1 MTLKILWNS
10 DRLIGGHSA
19 YSKITYEC
27 CTRLTEMGYK
37 MAHIPMGMAN
47 RLSPQDHKGV
57 LVLKSGLDP
66 FNEDVILKRYLDFKA
81 DLIIALKE
89 SWCFRHHHTYAWN
102 FVPYCPIDHSPVSPE
117 ITSKMHN
124 AFRVIVPSRFAQ
136 KELKESDI
144 ENVSYIPHGVDTE
157 KYRPLEGMKEECKKL
172 WFFEP
177 DEFVVL
183 MVSMNRVRK
192 MNPRAFRGYK
202 RFMELNPD
210 VKTRLM
216 FWGDMTPS
224 DYSVDGVQAKGVA
237 DVGINLL
244 PEVMNLGL
252 GEAIRWPDPQT
263 IREGIPDWTGSNS
276 GWDMVK
282 LYNAADCL
290 LLCTG
295 GEGFG
300 MPLIEAQSCGVPVVT
315 TDYAAGPEQVG
326 AGLTVKADDYAIF
339 NTPGA
344 RRALTSIDGM
354 AEALTKIMNADPEKL
369 ARRARRFSLR
379 YDWKNIMDRYFKPF
393 LEDAERDLKPLIT
406 KEGKSTWV

>member
-1 MTLKILWNS
+1 M
-10 DRLIGGHSA
+10 
-19 YSKITYEC
+19 
-27 CTRLTEMGYK
+27 
-37 MAHIPMGMAN
+37 
-47 RLSPQDHKGV
+47 
-57 LVLKSGLDP
+57 DP
-66 FNEDVILKRYLDFKA
+66 FNEDVFIKSYIDFKA
-81 DLIIALKE
+81 DMLIALKE
-89 SWCFRHHHTYAWN
+89 SWVFQHTHKYALN
-102 FVPYCPIDHSPVSPE
+102 FVPNCPIDHSPVSPE
-117 ITSKMHN
+117 ITSRMHD

-136 KELKESDI
+136 RELKEANI
-144 ENVSYIPHGVDTE
+144 ENVHYVPHGVRTE
-157 KYRPLEGMKEECKKL
+157 RFRPLDNKEECKKM

-202 RFMELNPD
+202 RFIDLNPD
-210 VKTRLM
+210 VKTHLM

-224 DYSVDGVQAKGVA
+224 AYSIEGPQGRGVA
-237 DVGINLL
+237 DAGVNLL

-252 GEAIRWPDPQT
+252 GEAIKWPDKET
-263 IREGIPDWTGSNS
+263 IQEGIPDYIGLDTA
-276 GWDMVK
+276 WDMVK

-290 LLCTG
+290 LFCTG

-300 MPLIEAQSCGVPVVT
+300 LPLIESQACGVFVVT

-354 AEALTKIMNADPEKL
+354 AEALTKIMNSDPEKL
-369 ARRARRFSLR
+369 RRRVRRFSLR
-379 YDWKNIMDRYFKPF
+379 YDWKNIMERYFKPF
-393 LEDAERDLKPLIT
+393 LEDAEMDLKPLIT
-406 KEGKSTWV
+406 KEGKGTWA